1 MVLIKRI
8 MSEYIYR
15 LKVNDISFRICES
28 SRMDLNDDELVLS
41 LFIKCGTFNEEVPG
55 SQIAHLLE
63 HINLSFNR
71 FNLDKEKCKI
81 HGETNFNYTMYT
93 FGGKK
98 QQIDYF
104 FDKIE
109 DILCGKYIN
118 QKYLNKA
125 VQDIIDEYYNIFLKK
140 SYCTN
145 KVNRAVLDY
154 YNLTEYL
161 PNNRIDLI
169 TSLTVTDIFHF
180 KEKWYTDRN
189 TEIFI
194 LVPNNKN
201 IEIKQ
206 AITAFC
212 KKHKNS
218 RYCNELPY
226 KNIPRVGNQM
236 VRIEGKVIFLLSG
249 RYENYNKTEIIL
261 KIIILSMEMSDCKK
275 YIKNF
280 DLCTIANKYY
290 YIVADFIEDVG
301 MVEQLRKM
309 LIKVIEGKDFSSI
322 ICNILYEL
330 KSSQFQIT
338 SKIDVDFYLQCFKED
353 ALFFKCFNGFEY
365 KQWQYYQIINSITP
379 EEINKSVHD
388 LFNNMEVRNV

>member
-1 MVLIKRI
+1 

-15 LKVNDISFRICES
+15 LKVDDISFRICES
-28 SRMDLNDDELVLS
+28 SRMALNDDELVIS

-55 SQIAHLLE
+55 SQAAHLLE
-63 HINLSFNR
+63 HVSLSFNR
-71 FNLDKEKCKI
+71 FNLDKEECKI
-81 HGETNFNYTMYT
+81 RGETNFDYTMYT

-125 VQDIIDEYYNIFLKK
+125 AQDIIDEYYNIFLKK

-145 KVNRAVLDY
+145 KVNRVVLDY
-154 YNLTEYL
+154 YNLTEYM

-169 TSLTVTDIFHF
+169 TSLTVADILHF

-189 TEIFI
+189 IEVFI
-194 LVPNNKN
+194 LVPNKKN

-212 KKHKNS
+212 NKHKNN
-218 RYCNELPY
+218 RYCNVLPY
-226 KNIPRVGNQM
+226 KNMIPCVRNQI
-236 VRIEGKVIFLLSG
+236 VRIEEKVIFLFSG

-261 KIIILSMEMSDCKK
+261 KILTLSMEMSDCKK
-275 YIKNF
+275 YLKNY
-280 DLCTIANKYY
+280 DLCTIASKYF
-290 YIVADFIEDVG
+290 YIVADFLEDAG
-301 MVEQLRKM
+301 TVEQLGKM
-309 LIKVIEGKDFSSI
+309 LIKVIEGKDFFSI

-330 KSSQFQIT
+330 KSSQFQIS

-353 ALFFKCFNGFEY
+353 ALILRCFNPGFS
-365 KQWQYYQIINSITP
+365 KT
-379 EEINKSVHD
+379 
-388 LFNNMEVRNV
+388 